1 MRKQIILSF
10 LALLV
15 AAALAVFSA
24 GPAFALEPD
33 DVEVSGVVVSI
44 DAANNLFVVETG
56 EGETLTVYAP
66 EGFDFS
72 ALAEGDTVE
81 VTGTANEDGSIAAT
95 SILVKPPEE
104 EPDEEGPSEGFYCQQ
119 SEQQHPFG
127 ARLAE
132 RYGVDY
138 ATLQAWFCDG
148 YGWGQIMLALQTG
161 QVSGDDP
168 GALLEERR
176 GGAGWGQIWQERKL
190 IGKPDE
196 AGPPTDED
204 GDGIPDHALANKNR
218 GEEQQNEEGRGRPD
232 HAGPPDDEDGDGRPD
247 HAGPPEG
254 RGKPE
259 NAGPPEGKG
268 PKK

>member
-10 LALLV
+10 LALLA
-15 AAALAVFSA
+15 AAALAAFSA

-33 DVEVSGVVVSI
+33 EVEASGVVVFI

-66 EGFDFS
+66 EGFDFT
-72 ALAEGDTVE
+72 ALAEGDFVE
-81 VTGTANEDGSIAAT
+81 VTGTSNEDGSIAAT
-95 SILVKPPEE
+95 GVKVELPEEEPIE
-104 EPDEEGPSEGFYCQQ
+104 EPDEEPVDEPGEETPADGFYCQQ

-148 YGWGQIMLALQTG
+148 QGWGQIMLALQTG

-190 IGKPDE
+190 IGKRDQ

-204 GDGIPDHALANKNR
+204 EDGLPDYALTSKNK
-218 GEEQQNEEGRGRPD
+218 GTEKQNEEQRGRPD

-247 HAGPPEG
+247 HAGPP
-254 RGKPE
+254 
-259 NAGPPEGKG
+259 AGKG